1 MPEMARFRAKHGP
14 LEERAADAVASILHV
29 DMDAFF
35 VSVELL
41 ERPDLRGKP
50 VVVGGRPDQRGVV
63 TAASYEARKYGVHSA
78 MPLRTAGKLCPH
90 AVFLDGHHEKYGEW
104 SDRVRTILAK
114 FSPIVEMVSIDEAY
128 LDLAGTDRL
137 HGPPLAAA
145 DRLLRTITRTTN
157 LPCSAGLATTRLVAK
172 VASDQAKPRGLVWVA
187 PGQEARFLAPL
198 SVGKIPGI
206 GEVTERAL
214 RALGIETVEQLAKVS
229 PEKLEKIFGQ
239 WGDALNRKA
248 RGGDS
253 YEFVIDAEPKSISHN
268 HTFGEDTNDTE
279 SLHALLSHLSQKA
292 CKRLRE
298 AGLATRTLTLTI
310 RYGANPAR
318 RRYLPGFSKAVCRTP
333 RHETKNSF
341 TWREPQRLDAWRRA
355 TRSSRSRTP
364 RTAREIDAR
373 HGQAARPLRFW
384 KSAVRRVAA
393 RRRIERRARPTEIV
407 YLRKSKPQKVERV
420 VMPVTTNRAGY
431 PILLA

>member
-1 MPEMARFRAKHGP
+1 MPEMARFRAKRGP
-14 LEERAADAVASILHV
+14 LEVGAADAVASILHV

-41 ERPDLRGKP
+41 ERPELRGKA
-50 VVVGGRPDQRGVV
+50 VVVGGQPDQRGVV
-63 TAASYEARKYGVHSA
+63 TAASYEARKFGVHSA

-90 AVFLDGHHEKYGEW
+90 AVFLDGHHEKYGVW
-104 SDRVRTILAK
+104 SDRIATILAK

-128 LDLAGTDRL
+128 LDLAGTERL

-145 DRLLRTITRTTN
+145 DKLLRTITRTTE

-198 SVGKIPGI
+198 PARKIPGI

-214 RALGIETVEQLAKVS
+214 RALGIETVEQLAAVA
-229 PEKLEKIFGQ
+229 PETLEKIFGQ
-239 WGDALNRKA
+239 WGDALYRKA

-279 SLHALLSHLSQKA
+279 TLHALLSHLSQKA

-310 RYGANPAR
+310 RYTGFDTHTRAR
-318 RRYLPGFSKAVCRTP
+318 TLS
-333 RHETKNSF
+333 
-341 TWREPQRLDAWRRA
+341 EPTQLDADIYRVFQKLFAEHRDRKRKIRLLGVSLGGLAHGGQQLDLLDAERRERLEKLTRA
-355 TRSSRSRTP
+355 TDKLRDRFGFGKVQFGGSLRADGAGNERD
-364 RTAREIDAR
+364 DAKWDALGR
-373 HGQAARPLRFW
+373 ANLK
-384 KSAVRRVAA
+384 KSN
-393 RRRIERRARPTEIV
+393 E
-407 YLRKSKPQKVERV
+407 S
-420 VMPVTTNRAGY
+420 
-431 PILLA
+431 